1 MNILIFSPGYPD
13 SKKSVYPFVKQLVDE
28 WGRQGHHCTVVACY
42 SITNTK
48 SFTKFKTEQTFESG
62 GKVTVYRPNVLTFSN
77 IKIFGFSLTKYFHDQ
92 GIRRALKYLKEKQD
106 AVYCHFWESGNDG
119 YLYTKKNGIPM
130 FVATGESDIKRMLG
144 DTKLPFLDIVK
155 GVVCVSTKNKK
166 ESIHL
171 GLTTAAQCEIIPNA
185 INPRVFRKLDKSEC
199 RKRLGISSDM
209 FVIAFV
215 GAYKT
220 NKGAD
225 RLSEAIK
232 LIPGQAVYSFFIGS
246 GSVAPSAPNMLFD
259 GRLLQQDIPVYLNAA
274 DVFVLPTLAEGCCNA
289 IIEAMAC
296 GLPIISSNL
305 SFNWDVLNDKNSILI
320 DPNNVKQI
328 ADAIQLL
335 RDCPELRFKMSEEAL
350 KTARELTIDKRAMR
364 IIEFINNKISN
375 N

>member
-48 SFTKFKTEQTFESG
+48 SFTKFKIEQTFESG

-106 AVYCHFWESGNDG
+106 VVYCHFWESGNDG

-144 DTKLPFLDIVK
+144 DTKLPFLDTVK

-305 SFNWDVLNDKNSILI
+305 PFNWDILNDKNSILI
-320 DPNNVKQI
+320 DPNNIKQI
-328 ADAIQLL
+328 ADAIQRL

>member
-1 MNILIFSPGYPD
+1 
-13 SKKSVYPFVKQLVDE
+13 
-28 WGRQGHHCTVVACY
+28 
-42 SITNTK
+42 
-48 SFTKFKTEQTFESG
+48 
-62 GKVTVYRPNVLTFSN
+62 
-77 IKIFGFSLTKYFHDQ
+77 
-92 GIRRALKYLKEKQD
+92 
-106 AVYCHFWESGNDG
+106 
-119 YLYTKKNGIPM
+119 
-130 FVATGESDIKRMLG
+130 MLG
-144 DTKLPFLDIVK
+144 DTKLPFLDTVK

-305 SFNWDVLNDKNSILI
+305 PFNWDVLNDKNSILI
-320 DPNNVKQI
+320 DPNNIKQI
-328 ADAIQLL
+328 ADAIQRL